1 MAELID
7 SKQAAE
13 IFGVSVVMFCSGRLG
28 ICAPNPVKTY
38 KRKNW
43 FDKDECKAWAGKNNF
58 WALALDYR
66 RTQRYPDT
74 TRIRKSTQRLVP
86 KKHPAKGERSQEL
99 VARDLKDQT
108 PPLMKLFL
116 RGDFAPAHKKA
127 AYEMKALRAR
137 LNKPETVR
145 VQLQGD
151 GGY

>member
-13 IFGVSVVMFCSGRLG
+13 IFGVSVVVFCSGRLG
-28 ICAPNPVKTY
+28 IGAPNPVKSY

-43 FDKDECKAWAGKNNF
+43 FDKDECNAWAEKNNF
-58 WALALDYR
+58 WAMALDHR

-116 RGDFAPAHKKA
+116 RGDFAPARTKL